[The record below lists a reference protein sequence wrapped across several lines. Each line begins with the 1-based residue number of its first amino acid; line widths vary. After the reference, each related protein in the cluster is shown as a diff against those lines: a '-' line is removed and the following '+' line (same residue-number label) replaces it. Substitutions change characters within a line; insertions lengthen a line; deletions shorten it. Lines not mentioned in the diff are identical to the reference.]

1 LSISALETEWRHD
14 GGSGVRRELRLPT
27 DTSGPG
33 SRYRR
38 GDQGGHTRIGARG
51 VITDMTE
58 RRISTG
64 PGAGCPRVAITDAA
78 RRIGGFARLAY
89 TVGVPDRSPAQERGL
104 TAGD

>member
-1 LSISALETEWRHD
+1 MAGLAFD
-14 GGSGVRRELRLPT
+14 GSYGCRRILPVQ
-27 DTSGPG
+27 DP
-33 SRYRR
+33 RYRR

-64 PGAGCPRVAITDAA
+64 PGAGCPRVAITDAV

-89 TVGVPDRSPAQERGL
+89 TVGVPDRGPAQERGL